1 MNTLDQ
7 ILKHNQ
13 SFVNNGEYRTLKT
26 NTKYPAKEMVIVSCM
41 DTRLTELLPKA
52 MNVANGDAKIVK
64 VAGAVISHP
73 FGAVM
78 RSIIVG
84 VHSLGAEEVFIVG
97 HDDCGM
103 STIQPETLIE
113 EMLEDGISRETIS
126 ILENSGINVKEWL
139 CGFDNI
145 EESIRNSVNVV
156 RNHPLIPKYVKVN
169 GLIMNPETG
178 ALRVVIDGHQI

>member
-1 MNTLDQ
+1 MNTLAQ

-13 SFVNNGEYRTLKT
+13 AFVQNGEYKNLKT
-26 NTKYPAKEMVIVSCM
+26 DTKYPAKEMIIVSCM

-52 MNVANGDAKIVK
+52 MNVANGDAKIIK

-84 VHSLGAEEVFIVG
+84 IHSLGAEEVYIVG

-103 STIQPETLIE
+103 SNVKTEKIIS
-113 EMLEDGISRETIS
+113 DIIDKGISKEMIT
-126 ILENSGINVKEWL
+126 ILENAGIDINRWL
-139 CGFDNI
+139 RGFDCI

-156 RNHPLIPKYVKVN
+156 KNHPLIPKKVKVH
-169 GLIMNPETG
+169 GLIINPETG
-178 ALRVVIDGHQI
+178 ALRIIIDGNE

>member
-1 MNTLDQ
+1 MNTLSQ

-13 SFVNNGEYRTLKT
+13 SFVQNGEYKKLKT
-26 NTKYPAKEMVIVSCM
+26 DTKFPAKEMIIVSCM

-52 MNVANGDAKIVK
+52 MNVANGDAKIIK

-78 RSIIVG
+78 RSIFVG
-84 VHSLGAEEVFIVG
+84 IHSLGAEEVYIVG

-103 STIQPETLIE
+103 SNVQTDKLIDAMIVKGVSK
-113 EMLEDGISRETIS
+113 EMIT
-126 ILENSGINVKEWL
+126 ILENSGIDINRWL
-139 CGFDNI
+139 RGFNCI

-156 RNHPLIPKYVKVN
+156 KNHPLIPKTVKVN
-169 GLIMNPETG
+169 GLIINPETG
-178 ALRVVIDGHQI
+178 ELRVVVDGN

>member
-1 MNTLDQ
+1 MNTLEQ
-7 ILKHNQ
+7 ILNHNQ
-13 SFVNNGEYRTLKT
+13 SFVQNGEYKKLKT
-26 NTKYPAKEMVIVSCM
+26 DTKFPAKEMIIVSCM

-52 MNVANGDAKIVK
+52 MNVANGDAKIIK

-84 VHSLGAEEVFIVG
+84 IHSLGAEEVYIVG

-103 STIQPETLIE
+103 SNVQTEKLIGD
-113 EMLEDGISRETIS
+113 MIGKGISNDMIT
-126 ILENSGINVKEWL
+126 ILENSGIDINRWL
-139 CGFDNI
+139 RGFNCI

-156 RNHPLIPKYVKVN
+156 KNHPLIPKNVKVN
-169 GLIMNPETG
+169 GLIINPETG
-178 ALRVVIDGHQI
+178 ALRVVVDGN